1 METRRYLV
9 AVGDKYVSSRSDKL
23 TDNYF
28 FAGVFTDENI
38 DKVFGYWYKESNGNA
53 EIIDF

>member
-1 METRRYLV
+1 M
-9 AVGDKYVSSRSDKL
+9 VGDKYVSSPSNKL

-38 DKVFGYWYKESNGNA
+38 DKVFGYWDKDCLIAYQLNDSELN
-53 EIIDF
+53 

>member
-1 METRRYLV
+1 M
-9 AVGDKYVSSRSDKL
+9 VGDKYVSSTSNKL
-23 TDNYF
+23 TENYF

-38 DKVFGYWYKESNGNA
+38 DKVFGYWDKESKGNA